1 MNITSGKIMSAQK
14 VVIYGPEGIGK
25 STMASKFP
33 NPLFCDVEGGTKRLD
48 VRRFDRPTTLEMVI
62 RQIEYVKQNP
72 TLCKTFVIEEYR
84 VLEEH

>member
-33 NPLFCDVEGGTKRLD
+33 NPLFCDVVSL
-48 VRRFDRPTTLEMVI
+48 
-62 RQIEYVKQNP
+62 
-72 TLCKTFVIEEYR
+72 FVQTQR
-84 VLEEH
+84 K